1 MSIVPGIIR
10 RAHALAHRAGVV
22 RDPFRRVR
30 DRLERLLDKRIPG
43 VFEQST
49 VPGMSIAVRFDSGP
63 LIERQFGAASIETR
77 EPVTPGTS
85 FLVLSLSKSITA
97 MMALLLAQR
106 GVLSLDTPVLSLAGD
121 FAIPPERLGG
131 VDPSL
136 ITVRRVLSHTSGLNR
151 TRFDWRVDP
160 TPIPAIDMLHAV
172 DGSDDPLAITGEVGR
187 GPVYSSGAYLL
198 LQHAMERVTGRAFAP
213 LADELVLRPLGMNDS
228 TFDPSR
234 AGPVARAH
242 VDRTAIRPRTW
253 PTCEASG
260 GLISTPRDL
269 TRFFVALLPRS
280 GSPHP
285 GLSPASAALMTSP
298 AASDPKL
305 GACSLGLFLHRRRS
319 DTEFFHAAFK
329 EGWWS
334 WGEGLVRRR
343 AAFAIC
349 TNADSGKEL
358 VRTVSMLIRQVILD
372 AALEIR
378 PGSGSRGGA
387 GPD

>member
-10 RAHALAHRAGVV
+10 RTHALAHRAGLV

-30 DRLERLLDKRIPG
+30 DRLDRLLDTQIPG
-43 VFEQST
+43 VFERSS

-63 LIERQFGAASIETR
+63 LIERQFGVASIETR

-97 MMALLLAQR
+97 MTALLLAQR
-106 GVLSLDTPVLSLAGD
+106 GVLPLDTPVLSLTGD
-121 FAIPPERLGG
+121 SAVPPERLGG
-131 VDPSL
+131 VDPSR

-151 TRFDWRVDP
+151 TRFDWRADP
-160 TPIPAIDMLHAV
+160 TPIPAIEVLRAV
-172 DGSDDPLAITGEVGR
+172 DGSNEPLAITSEVGR
-187 GPVYSSGAYLL
+187 GPVYSSGAFLL

-228 TFDPSR
+228 TFDPRRAGGVSR
-234 AGPVARAH
+234 AHA
-242 VDRTAIRPRTW
+242 DRTTIHPRTW

-285 GLSPASAALMTSP
+285 ELSPALASLMTSP

-305 GACSLGLFLHRRRS
+305 GVCSLGLFLHRRRS
-319 DTEFFHAAFK
+319 DTEYFHAAFK

-349 TNADSGKEL
+349 TNADAGKEL
-358 VRTVSMLIRQVILD
+358 VKTVSMLIRQVILD
-372 AALEIR
+372 SALEIR
-378 PGSGSRGGA
+378 PSSGSRGED

>member
-10 RAHALAHRAGVV
+10 RTHALAHRAGFV

-30 DRLERLLDKRIPG
+30 DRLERLLDTRIPSM
-43 VFEQST
+43 FDRSSA
-49 VPGMSIAVRFDSGP
+49 PGLSIAVRFDPGT
-63 LIERQFGAASIETR
+63 LIERQFGVASIESR
-77 EPVTPGTS
+77 EPMTPGTS

-97 MMALLLAQR
+97 MMALILAQR
-106 GVLSLDTPVLSLAGD
+106 GALSLDTPVLSLTGD
-121 FAIPPERLGG
+121 AAIPPDRLGG
-131 VDPSL
+131 ADPSR

-160 TPIPAIDMLHAV
+160 SPIPAIEMLRAV
-172 DGSDDPLAITGEVGR
+172 NASDEPLTITSEVGR
-187 GPVYSSGAYLL
+187 GPVYSSGAFLL
-198 LQHAMERVTGRAFAP
+198 LQHAMERITGRAFAT
-213 LADELVLRPLGMNDS
+213 LADDLVLRPLEMNDS
-228 TFDPSR
+228 TFDPRRAGRVSR
-234 AGPVARAH
+234 AHA
-242 VDRTAIRPRTW
+242 DRTTILPQTW

-269 TRFFVALLPRS
+269 TRFFIALLPRS

-285 GLSPASAALMTSP
+285 ELSPASASLMTSP
-298 AASDPKL
+298 AAGDPSL
-305 GACSLGLFLHRRRS
+305 GVCSLGLFLHRRRS

-349 TNADSGKEL
+349 TNADTGKEL
-358 VRTVSMLIRQVILD
+358 VRTVSTLIRQVILD
-372 AALEIR
+372 SALEIR
-378 PGSGSRGGA
+378 PSSASHGEDE
-387 GPD
+387 PD